1 MPQVWRAAD
10 PEVLVPVQ
18 SPRGGNTVTT
28 TTTEDKAVEIRKT
41 ATETIRGER
50 TEYQG
55 KDLLERIEKTS

>member
-1 MPQVWRAAD
+1 M
-10 PEVLVPVQ
+10 
-18 SPRGGNTVTT
+18 TT